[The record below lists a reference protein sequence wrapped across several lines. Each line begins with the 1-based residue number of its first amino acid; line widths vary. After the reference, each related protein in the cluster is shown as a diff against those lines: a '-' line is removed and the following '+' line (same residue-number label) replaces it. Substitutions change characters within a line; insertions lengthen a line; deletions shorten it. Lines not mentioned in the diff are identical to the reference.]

1 MVVAF
6 HRLPPNSTSFLT
18 VSHLFPSAPTSFHL
32 LFKLSQ
38 TFIHFSC
45 DFHEHPDRVRSSSIG
60 FNIVVSLFRWIEA
73 YRSRLLLPLKLE
85 LLVGNVA
92 FVLRCRKK
100 LELDLSIGRR
110 VEVHHVFD
118 EVFHLRRRNVL
129 QHKIEDSDD
138 FGLTSPVI
146 QKTF

>member
-1 MVVAF
+1 M
-6 HRLPPNSTSFLT
+6 
-18 VSHLFPSAPTSFHL
+18 
-32 LFKLSQ
+32 
-38 TFIHFSC
+38 
-45 DFHEHPDRVRSSSIG
+45 
-60 FNIVVSLFRWIEA
+60 
-73 YRSRLLLPLKLE
+73 LPLKLE

-92 FVLRCRKK
+92 FVLRCPKK